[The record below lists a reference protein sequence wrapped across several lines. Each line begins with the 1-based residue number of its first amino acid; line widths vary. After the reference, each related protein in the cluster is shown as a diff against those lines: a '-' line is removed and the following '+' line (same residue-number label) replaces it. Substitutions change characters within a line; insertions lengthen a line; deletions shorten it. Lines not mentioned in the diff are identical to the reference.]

1 MALAR
6 ALAPRPRLLLLDEPL
21 SALDRSLR
29 EQTRQEL
36 LRVQRETGTTFV
48 LVTHDQDEALAMATR
63 IGLLHQGDVLAG
75 LVEMILEPDHLMI
88 ENVAVLP
95 AHQGQGLGRFLV
107 AHAEAVARAEGYG
120 QVRLYTNQRFAEN
133 IHLYRRLGYEVE
145 REETWTGGVIVHMR
159 KPLEG

>member
-1 MALAR
+1 MTSEIPNLRSAVATDAGAIR
-6 ALAPRPRLLLLDEPL
+6 ALSRAAYARWVPLIGREPWPMT
-21 SALDRSLR
+21 ADYA
-29 EQTRQEL
+29 
-36 LRVQRETGTTFV
+36 
-48 LVTHDQDEALAMATR
+48 EALRKGHR